1 MGQLIAVI
9 VITDNFVRL
18 LSAGVQRKNAI
29 LAQFCICGIR
39 KADRRWLQQNERK
52 LSDIIASD
60 EISHTT
66 RLVLDANR
74 NSHRDDG
81 GVTDG
86 RTFDREPHRLGETRA
101 HL

>member
-18 LSAGVQRKNAI
+18 LRAGVQRKNAI

-60 EISHTT
+60 EICTQRGSSSMQTAAPIAMT
-66 RLVLDANR
+66 A
-74 NSHRDDG
+74 G
-81 GVTDG
+81 
-86 RTFDREPHRLGETRA
+86 
-101 HL
+101 

>member
-39 KADRRWLQQNERK
+39 KADRSWLQQNERN

-60 EISHTT
+60 EI
-66 RLVLDANR
+66 
-74 NSHRDDG
+74 
-81 GVTDG
+81 
-86 RTFDREPHRLGETRA
+86 RTQRGSSSMQTAAPTAMTAG
-101 HL
+101 